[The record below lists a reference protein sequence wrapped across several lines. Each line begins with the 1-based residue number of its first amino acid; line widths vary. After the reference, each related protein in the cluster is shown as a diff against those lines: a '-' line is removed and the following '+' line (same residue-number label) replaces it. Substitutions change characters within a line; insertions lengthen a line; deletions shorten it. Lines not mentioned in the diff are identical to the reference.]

1 MDWATAPGSSQGGR
15 VTSPRPIGTPYQL
28 AGDQIREAL
37 QDLEVSHDRFAQ
49 PPWKRLAD
57 ATGPLFPGSV
67 WVVGARFGQG
77 KTTFLLHWFSDLFR
91 QQRPVLYIATETPP
105 RRLRRQ
111 LAAMHCDLDK
121 RAVLRNQWGDCSP
134 VLTAEE
140 AKANVI
146 EDIKQQESWSE
157 YGAFFHAPRLDRDSL
172 NDAYRAARTLGA
184 GVVLLDHANEYRTGP
199 DSARELAQL
208 ASDIVGMAE
217 KLHACVIVAQ
227 QVTPWGRDHANPLTE
242 FTQPPLSALRGSQG
256 FAQVAQVALMLHRA
270 RRADATAEDIRQVVI
285 GQKQARDLIE
295 PGIMCVSVAKDR
307 DGDQCGRTVRL
318 RVHKTGWLDEDA

>member
-1 MDWATAPGSSQGGR
+1 MTAHAH
-15 VTSPRPIGTPYQL
+15 PIGTPYQL

-49 PPWKRLAD
+49 PPWRRLAD

-77 KTTFLLHWFSDLFR
+77 KTTFLLHWFSALFR
-91 QQRPVLYIATETPP
+91 EQRPVLYIATETPP

-121 RAVLRNQWGDCSP
+121 RSVLRNQWGNCSP
-134 VLTAEE
+134 VLSAEE
-140 AKANVI
+140 AKDAVI
-146 EDIKQQESWSE
+146 QDIKQQDSWGD
-157 YGAFFHAPRLDRDSL
+157 YGAIFHAPVLDRGSL
-172 NDAYRAARTLGA
+172 NDATRVARGLGA
-184 GVVLLDHANEYRTGP
+184 QIVLLDHVNEFRTGP
-199 DSARELAQL
+199 DSARELGQL
-208 ASDIVGMAE
+208 ASDMVRMAE
-217 KLHACVIVAQ
+217 QLKACVIVAQ

-256 FAQVAQVALMLHRA
+256 FAQVAQVVLMLHRA
-270 RRADATAEDIRQVVI
+270 RRADATAEDIRLVAI

-295 PGIMCVSVAKDR
+295 PGIMCCSVLKDR
-307 DGDQCGRTVRL
+307 DGDMAGRTVRL
-318 RVHKTGWLDEDA
+318 RVHRTGWISEEA